1 MEEASHRRAHIIPF
15 IVSVQRDESIETKV
29 ESWLPREADSWFLAL
44 AMKQGNEKGFFW
56 GVIKM
61 F

>member
-1 MEEASHRRAHIIPF
+1 MKEASHRRSHIIPF

-29 ESWLPREADSWFLAL
+29 ESWLPSEADSWFLVL
-44 AMKQGNEKGFFW
+44 AMTWGHEKGFFL